1 MYISQET
8 AQTIVEE
15 IGQEIDEHINFIDNR
30 GYIIA
35 STDEARIGD
44 LHEGAKRII
53 KENLEELY
61 ITAEMENASTKKGLN
76 LPIRI
81 NHEIV
86 GVIGITGEREQVMRY
101 GNIVRRMTEIMLED
115 SMTKDERRY
124 DRRVRYRFL
133 EEWIETP
140 QRVNNQNFVE
150 RGKRLGID
158 ITRPRRAMMV
168 EVERYH
174 ELSLSLEG
182 QRRLENIESS
192 VRHLISTLPEALY
205 LREPERQI
213 CLIAACPDEKMRELS
228 DKLAAM
234 VQQKYGEAMLFGID
248 GETEGSEDVGKI
260 CREAKRALDCCKYP
274 DEKRLFYHDLNVEIL
289 LNDITEETMEEY
301 LHKLFPSVSREE
313 MKNDMELIEGYFRY
327 EGSVTR
333 AAEQMF
339 IHKNTFQYRL
349 KKLKEETGKDI
360 RQPSEA
366 AVYMMALYCYR
377 KLNGEHLS
385 FRMGQNG
392 PA

>member
-15 IGQEIDEHINFIDNR
+15 IGREIHEHINFIDNR

-53 KENLEELY
+53 RENLEELY

-124 DRRVRYRFL
+124 DRRVRYRYL
-133 EEWIETP
+133 EEWIEAP
-140 QRVNNQNFVE
+140 QRVHNQNFVE

-174 ELSLSLEG
+174 ELSLSMEG

-192 VRHLISTLPEALY
+192 VRHLIGTLPEALY

-228 DKLAAM
+228 DKLTAM
-234 VQQKYGEAMLFGID
+234 VHQKYKEALLIGID
-248 GETEGSEDVGKI
+248 GETDGSEDVGRI

-274 DEKRLFYHDLNVEIL
+274 DEMRLFYDDLNVEIL
-289 LNDITEETMEEY
+289 LNDIEEETMEEY
-301 LHKLFPSVSREE
+301 LQKLFPSVSREE

-349 KKLKEETGKDI
+349 KKLKDETGKDI
-360 RQPSEA
+360 RLPSEA

-377 KLNGEHLS
+377 KLNGEHMS
-385 FRMGQNG
+385 FRMDRNS